1 MVPRWNGIVF
11 DCIWCG
17 GQWRN
22 TPLKPQQDQRDLNWK
37 KCEVF
42 LNGFGAYIAVPDG
55 SFFTCRASISYLGN
69 DLDASGA
76 GGGISHTIG
85 WSHKSMRQ
93 TGQGLAAF
101 QFARLTQDCL
111 HTMWLNNA
119 ELRKLMGLKQ
129 CVFVP
134 SFVPHLRTSNVFHK
148 QQCCEKPLQTL
159 VRILGVGQLV
169 IFLSIPD
176 DGVRRPCIFQPNG
189 FILESLS
196 APRRVAPNK
205 LRFPK
210 CTQWRW
216 KLLKVLTCYVI
227 ASVKPLAGD
236 RKFTPF
242 VSCQVNTAIRF
253 LCPFL
258 TIHEANE
265 SMKNITKHE
274 NNRSSGSLVP
284 PKM

>member
-1 MVPRWNGIVF
+1 
-11 DCIWCG
+11 
-17 GQWRN
+17 
-22 TPLKPQQDQRDLNWK
+22 
-37 KCEVF
+37 
-42 LNGFGAYIAVPDG
+42 
-55 SFFTCRASISYLGN
+55 
-69 DLDASGA
+69 
-76 GGGISHTIG
+76 
-85 WSHKSMRQ
+85 MRQ

-159 VRILGVGQLV
+159 VRIVGVGQLV

-216 KLLKVLTCYVI
+216 KLLRVLTCYVI